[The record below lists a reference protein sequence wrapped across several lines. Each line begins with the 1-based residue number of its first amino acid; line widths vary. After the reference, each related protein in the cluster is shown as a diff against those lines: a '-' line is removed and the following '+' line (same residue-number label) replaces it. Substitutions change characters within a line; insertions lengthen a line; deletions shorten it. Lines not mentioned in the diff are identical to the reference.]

1 MERTLQKQP
10 GGSLEKYT
18 WKKILTSLDP
28 KLLALFKK
36 SQSGT
41 KG

>member
-18 WKKILTSLDP
+18 WKKILTNLDP
-28 KLLALFKK
+28 KLLALVNK

>member
-18 WKKILTSLDP
+18 WKKILTNLDP
-28 KLLALFKK
+28 KLLALVKK
-36 SQSGT
+36 TQSAI